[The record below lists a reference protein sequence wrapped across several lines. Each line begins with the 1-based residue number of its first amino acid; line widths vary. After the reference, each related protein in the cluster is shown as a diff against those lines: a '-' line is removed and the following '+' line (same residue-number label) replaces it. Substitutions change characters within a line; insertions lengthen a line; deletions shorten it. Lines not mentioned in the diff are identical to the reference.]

1 MRGLAG
7 GLLALLLGACVPGS
21 TLDQVRDGE
30 EIETADFTVEAPP
43 GSWEF
48 DRRPNDILLTQR
60 KHWLINVVRT
70 TIVRISRFR
79 ATGKAADWPEE
90 RIADDYC
97 DQELDVLRSRGSQAF
112 EVNEVIRNPVDRGG
126 KHLYYLGI
134 KTTLRGV
141 TPEPDQR
148 TVSATYIYFGPSF
161 PKTRTY
167 YALAISQTQE
177 RTLDEEPFDLSPLD
191 PVIRSFRLKYT
202 P

>member
-7 GLLALLLGACVPGS
+7 GFLALLLASCFPGTS
-21 TLDQVRDGE
+21 LDQVRDGE
-30 EIETADFTVEAPP
+30 VIDAADFTVEAPP
-43 GSWEF
+43 GTWEL

-79 ATGKAADWPEE
+79 TSPKSADWPEE

-97 DQELDVLRSRGSQAF
+97 DQELEVLRSRGSQAF
-112 EVNEVIRNPVDRGG
+112 EVTEVIRNPVDRGG

-134 KTTLRGV
+134 KTTLHGV
-141 TPEPDQR
+141 TPDPDQR
-148 TVSATYIYFGPSF
+148 TVSATYLYFGPTFS
-161 PKTRTY
+161 KTRTY
-167 YALAISQTQE
+167 YALAISETQE
-177 RTLDEEPFDLSPLD
+177 RTLEEEPFDLSPLD
-191 PVIRSFRLKYT
+191 PVIRSFQLKYT